1 MNNTGNTGKENPQ
14 DRILNQL
21 RKKKAPC
28 TIHLA
33 NGFQIKG
40 AVVRAFDNFVI
51 VIETEGKQMMLYKH
65 GISSVTMSSPVT
77 LDASVEET
85 QDRHE

>member
-1 MNNTGNTGKENPQ
+1 MSNAIKENPQ

-28 TIHLA
+28 IIHLA
-33 NGFQIKG
+33 NGFQIKN
-40 AVVRAFDNFVI
+40 ALVRAFDNFVI

-65 GISSVTMSSPVT
+65 GVSSITMTTPIA
-77 LDASVEET
+77 LDASLDEA
-85 QDRHE
+85 QGRND

>member
-33 NGFQIKG
+33 NGFQIKS

-77 LDASVEET
+77 LDASAEET